1 MHTTARYLAAD
12 DYPIGVPAGAAEAL
26 VAQLDQLWG
35 TEALAAMLVP
45 SRAGEER
52 FRRWFAKVLRT
63 GVSPRAAQAFLRAMI
78 EADVRPIVP
87 LIQTPTLILHRQ
99 DHGLVPIAHG
109 RYLAEHIRGAKLVEL
124 PGTDVTLVWETPGLA
139 LDHIDRFLADAI
151 RRAATPSRV
160 LSTVLFTDIVA
171 STRQAGRLGDR
182 RWRGLLEV
190 HDELASRL
198 VEEFHGQLV
207 KTTGDGISPPSTG
220 PDGRSIARVPSGR
233 SSAASA
239 LPSGPGCTPAR
250 SSCAARR
257 SGASASTSRRG

>member
-1 MHTTARYLAAD
+1 MVD
-12 DYPIGVPAGAAEAL
+12 
-26 VAQLDQLWG
+26 
-35 TEALAAMLVP
+35 
-45 SRAGEER
+45 
-52 FRRWFAKVLRT
+52 
-63 GVSPRAAQAFLRAMI
+63 
-78 EADVRPIVP
+78 ADVRPVLP
-87 LIQTPTLILHRQ
+87 LVQTPTLVLHRQ
-99 DHGLVPIAHG
+99 DLALTPVEHG
-109 RYLAEHIRGAKLVEL
+109 RFLAEHIRGAKLVEL
-124 PGTDVTLVWETPGLA
+124 PGTDVTLIWETPGQA
-139 LDHIDRFLADAI
+139 LEHIDRFLADAI
-151 RRAATPSRV
+151 RRAAAPSRV
-160 LSTVLFTDIVA
+160 LSTVLFTDIVDA
-171 STRQAGRLGDR
+171 TLQAGRLGDR